1 MRKVDANSI
10 LVEQGA
16 NALLNKFDK
25 ALRPSSESRVA
36 PGDDK
41 PPAAGMMRPRSL
53 LAVKSRDD
61 LLVSAW
67 LKRQL
72 PQRDYLLGN
81 VFCTTSRWLIFGD
94 TGIGKTLFA
103 MSKAAAMA
111 SGDPFLVWDGRRKAR
126 VIYID
131 GEMPAET
138 FKERMQL
145 IADEFGEDLTLFG
158 YNRDVLGP
166 DEMQPLNT
174 PEGAKW
180 LWREIEAVKPD
191 VIFFDSI
198 MCLLAGTMGEE
209 ESWAPVKLLM
219 RKISSNR
226 IGQVWLHHTGH
237 DSSRGFGTKTREWEM
252 DTVVSLTTSTDER
265 GSVGRVQEGAAAHAA
280 DGGAVQAARHRP
292 RSKRLDHLD
301 RRGND
306 HDEGEAGPQRDR
318 RPQDGPARRL
328 RPPR

>member
-67 LKRQL
+67 LKRKL
-72 PQRDYLLGN
+72 PPRDYLLGN

-94 TGIGKTLFA
+94 TGVGKTLFA
-103 MSKAAAMA
+103 MSMAGAMA
-111 SGDPFLVWDGRRKAR
+111 SGNAFLVWDRQRQAR
-126 VIYID
+126 VMYLD

-166 DEMQPLNT
+166 EKCSRSTRPRARNGC
-174 PEGAKW
+174 GA
-180 LWREIEAVKPD
+180 RSRP
-191 VIFFDSI
+191 
-198 MCLLAGTMGEE
+198 
-209 ESWAPVKLLM
+209 
-219 RKISSNR
+219 
-226 IGQVWLHHTGH
+226 
-237 DSSRGFGTKTREWEM
+237 SSRT
-252 DTVVSLTTSTDER
+252 
-265 GSVGRVQEGAAAHAA
+265 
-280 DGGAVQAARHRP
+280 
-292 RSKRLDHLD
+292 
-301 RRGND
+301 
-306 HDEGEAGPQRDR
+306 
-318 RPQDGPARRL
+318 
-328 RPPR
+328 